1 MVQIKE
7 NIVIIVYAL
16 NIDIFDLITMEPIK
30 NISSSIG
37 T

>member
-1 MVQIKE
+1 MAQIKG
-7 NIVIIVYAL
+7 NIIIIVYAL

-30 NISSSIG
+30 NISSSMG